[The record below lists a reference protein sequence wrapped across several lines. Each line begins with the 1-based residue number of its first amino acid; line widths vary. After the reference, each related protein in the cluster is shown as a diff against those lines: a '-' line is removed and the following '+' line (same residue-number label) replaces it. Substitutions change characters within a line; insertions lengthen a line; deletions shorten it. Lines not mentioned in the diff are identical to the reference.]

1 MKYLTCE
8 LSEIYSNF
16 DTRQVS
22 YFERV
27 IKRSNV
33 DLAEILSTIIISDTP
48 IHNIWICLKSNSHD
62 IFRHLL
68 KPFRCYN
75 ARCIYCYEK
84 CMPLWYFLCSE

>member
-27 IKRSNV
+27 IKRSNA
-33 DLAEILSTIIISDTP
+33 DLAEILSTIIIPDTP
-48 IHNIWICLKSNSHD
+48 IQT
-62 IFRHLL
+62 
-68 KPFRCYN
+68 
-75 ARCIYCYEK
+75 IYG
-84 CMPLWYFLCSE
+84 FV